1 MITIKKPRYDMIN
14 KRTKQCTTGST
25 VNILLL
31 LSALMISPAFAAP
44 ATSDS
49 GWKTVSSQK
58 VASKDGGDVEYV
70 DGKALDP
77 NGSVNVHDQESQDG
91 QTAQVDGDLG
101 KLKSTTSK
109 NNAAAKVL
117 KGPARP
123 LPPPDDE
130 ILMYAGEARVLEV
143 GPVNRIA
150 VGNGKIAS
158 TAVIEKTKLLI
169 IAQEVGLTNILLWKK
184 PNLTREVRLRVTAL
198 NVLKQQRDIKSALA
212 DLPNINVV
220 RRGER
225 LYVEGNISTREDLA
239 KITALTGQYAN
250 LINSTTLDI
259 DTVPA
264 YKQESQMLVFDLY
277 FVEFKK
283 GYLENLGVN
292 WAKSF
297 NGFNIGIFGEATRG
311 STNLRP
317 LPQSTD
323 STGASFTVPDQKQRG
338 VSAAVNASIAI
349 PSIIQLAVDSGN
361 AFVLASPSIATRNGG
376 QAKFV
381 AGGEVPI
388 PTVSQNGTNVTF
400 KPYGILIEIAPKLD
414 PFGNVTGLLKAEVSK
429 IDPSVSVGGIP
440 GFTTRR
446 TETDFSVKTG
456 DAIILSGLY
465 SQDGSTDVQKVPGL
479 GDVPVL
485 GNLFKST
492 GTTRNQ
498 TEVFLVA
505 IPHIHEGE
513 QAETSNAL
521 RNLNNRINSARKAT
535 GMPQERDLPT
545 MRSLMNPPMEEPGP
559 MPAAPT
565 PGPVPGAVTYPED
578 RTH

>member
-14 KRTKQCTTGST
+14 QRTLH
-25 VNILLL
+25 ILLL
-31 LSALMISPAFAAP
+31 LSALIVSPSFAAP
-44 ATSDS
+44 AAQDS
-49 GWKTVSSQK
+49 GWKTVSTQK
-58 VASKDGGDVEYV
+58 LASKDGGEVQYL
-70 DGKALDP
+70 DGKSLDR
-77 NGSVNVHDQESQDG
+77 NGSVQVNGQDG
-91 QTAQVDGDLG
+91 QIAQGENEPDAS
-101 KLKSTTSK
+101 KSATLKNS
-109 NNAAAKVL
+109 AANRVV
-117 KGPARP
+117 KGPAKP

-184 PNLTREVRLRVTAL
+184 PNLSREIRLRVTAL
-198 NVLKQQRDIKSALA
+198 NVLKQQRDIKAALA
-212 DLPNINVV
+212 DLPDVEVV

-225 LYVEGNISTREDLA
+225 LYVEGHIATREDLS

-323 STGASFTVPDQKQRG
+323 STGATFTVPDQKQRG

-414 PFGNVTGLLKAEVSK
+414 LFGNVTGLLKAEVSK

-492 GTTRNQ
+492 GTIRNQ

-521 RNLNNRINSARKAT
+521 RNLNNRINQSRKAA
-535 GMPQERDLPT
+535 GMQQERELPT

-559 MPAAPT
+559 MPAVPT

>member
-1 MITIKKPRYDMIN
+1 MTFSKRPRPLMN
-14 KRTKQCTTGST
+14 NQKTLRVG
-25 VNILLL
+25 LL
-31 LSALMISPAFAAP
+31 LSVLIGSRSFAAGN
-44 ATSDS
+44 A
-49 GWKTVSSQK
+49 
-58 VASKDGGDVEYV
+58 VEYL
-70 DGKALDP
+70 DGNALDHDGSMVTNA
-77 NGSVNVHDQESQDG
+77 NGQDG
-91 QTAQVDGDLG
+91 QPSRASKIASELG
-101 KLKSTTSK
+101 APRTSSVKNGTTK
-109 NNAAAKVL
+109 GAAV
-117 KGPARP
+117 
-123 LPPPDDE
+123 DDE
-130 ILMYAGEARVLEV
+130 ILMYAGEARVIEV
-143 GPVNRIA
+143 GAVNRIA
-150 VGNGKIAS
+150 IGNGKIAS

-184 PNLTREVRLRVTAL
+184 PNFSREIRLRVTAL
-198 NVLKQQRDIKSALA
+198 NVLKQQRDVKATLA
-212 DLPNINVV
+212 DLPGVDVV

-225 LYVEGNISTREDLA
+225 LYVEGHISSREDLA
-239 KITALTGQYAN
+239 KITALTEQYAN
-250 LINSTTLDI
+250 LINSTRLDI

-317 LPQSTD
+317 LPQDTST
-323 STGASFTVPDQKQRG
+323 TGGNFTLPDQKLRG

-414 PFGNVTGLLKAEVSK
+414 QFGNVTGLLKAEVSK

-465 SQDGSTDVQKVPGL
+465 SQDGSTDIQKVPGL

-485 GNLFKST
+485 GNLFKAT
-492 GTTRNQ
+492 GTMRNQ

-505 IPHIHEGE
+505 IPHLHEGE
-513 QAETSNAL
+513 NAETSNAL
-521 RNLNNRINSARKAT
+521 RNLNNRINATRKAV
-535 GMPQERDLPT
+535 GMPEQAELPS
-545 MRSLMNPPMEEPGP
+545 MRNLENPAPAEPAP
-559 MPAAPT
+559 VPAAPA
-565 PGPVPGAVTYPED
+565 PVPTRPSDTSG
-578 RTH
+578 H